1 MERVPEALKK
11 LNVLAE
17 MQASMPF
24 WATDGGWMRSVGAVF
39 VEPPVPTHPVPTHRL
54 QRMRDAVWKRVFSK
68 RGTE

>member
-24 WATDGGWMRSVGAVF
+24 WATDGGWTRSVGAVF
-39 VEPPVPTHPVPTHRL
+39 VEPPVPTHRL